1 VLEINNLTGRFN
13 MDLLQENLMFLNNYF
28 WEVLEN
34 KVEGEEIPEYGI
46 IYEVLWEINFSM
58 LNKEDIEFINNSEIN
73 WDYYENFVY
82 NFLTSNSRESLSVD
96 SIISNLITNKKIY
109 C

>member
-1 VLEINNLTGRFN
+1 